1 MRGSAIGLTYWS
13 KVLVKSP
20 FSRGKYMTIK
30 VEPSHFLQ
38 RVSILLLVCG
48 LFLSVS
54 AAADVVN
61 KNKVTASYLY
71 NFSRNILWPNEATKS
86 SFNMAI
92 YGSDN
97 QGVYVELAA
106 LQDKLR
112 LRRLPV
118 RVTHLNSI
126 KAMSDYDL
134 VYVGRVSNAVL
145 ADIYSAIEG
154 RAILV
159 VTEGNL
165 MKQWVMIDLTQT
177 KDGRMQFEVNN
188 SNIINHGLKP
198 LPELILNGGSEIDV
212 AKLYR
217 EGQASL
223 VSLQKQLGARE
234 KLLHE
239 LSGTIQSQESLNEN
253 LRQELKQLNANIRQ
267 SDSLIAQQ
275 NTELEEQRERII
287 RSNGERARLQQ
298 EVDVRTRELDVQ
310 QVQLTEIGAAIDKR
324 ERRLSE
330 LNDTIALQE
339 REIDQQKN
347 AIFGLDE
354 TVDAQQTVLRYLWGL
369 VLLGLLLLITIFAAY
384 IMKQR
389 ANKRLAE
396 HSQELQLAKDR
407 LAIAKRKAEAASQ
420 AKSDFLSL
428 MSHELRTPLQSIIGY
443 SEVVMEELKSQD
455 DDEHVQDL
463 MRVINNA
470 ERLLRLI
477 NGVLDMAKIE
487 SGHMGLDLT
496 EVKLSSLVDEA
507 LDNLRPLFERNAIK
521 LSVAVKDGPH
531 LPTADPEKLVHILI
545 NLLGNACKFAHGGEV
560 SVSAE
565 HLPNLIELRVSD
577 TGIGLSEQQQR
588 QIFDPFLQV
597 DSSSTRKFQGSGL
610 GLSISRHFC
619 EMMGGNIRVESQLGA
634 GATFIVELPL
644 PIVPKRS
651 ALNASDPH
659 DRFTKS
665 INTKN
670 DAC

>member
-1 MRGSAIGLTYWS
+1 
-13 KVLVKSP
+13 
-20 FSRGKYMTIK
+20 
-30 VEPSHFLQ
+30 
-38 RVSILLLVCG
+38 
-48 LFLSVS
+48 
-54 AAADVVN
+54 
-61 KNKVTASYLY
+61 
-71 NFSRNILWPNEATKS
+71 
-86 SFNMAI
+86 
-92 YGSDN
+92 
-97 QGVYVELAA
+97 
-106 LQDKLR
+106 
-112 LRRLPV
+112 
-118 RVTHLNSI
+118 
-126 KAMSDYDL
+126 
-134 VYVGRVSNAVL
+134 VL